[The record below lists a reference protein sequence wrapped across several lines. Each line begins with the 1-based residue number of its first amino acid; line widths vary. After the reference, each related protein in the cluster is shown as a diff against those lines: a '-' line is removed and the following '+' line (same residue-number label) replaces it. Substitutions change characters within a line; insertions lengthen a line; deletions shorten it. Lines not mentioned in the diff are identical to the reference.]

1 MVLKQKLPVSSQL
14 VIWGLAQFV
23 HHVLKACSKEY
34 VLFVFVS
41 SSFDVKPT
49 QRGRHAEFILSSP
62 SGNTQRSAAH
72 ARAPGYTREKL
83 GTYRDRRAGSVCPI
97 ARGGERSQG
106 PAASISPGE
115 KMRLA

>member
-1 MVLKQKLPVSSQL
+1 MQN
-14 VIWGLAQFV
+14 
-23 HHVLKACSKEY
+23 
-34 VLFVFVS
+34 
-41 SSFDVKPT
+41 
-49 QRGRHAEFILSSP
+49 LSSP
-62 SGNTQRSAAH
+62 PHQGTPRESAAH